1 MCETPEDVN
10 LCNDVSRYPSV
21 EKSNFLFNPLTYH
34 EETKEHCSKSMMTLF
49 IDFVF
54 WTDIKEYATFILLHW
69 CGKFGNNDKWY

>member
-54 WTDIKEYATFILLHW
+54 
-69 CGKFGNNDKWY
+69 